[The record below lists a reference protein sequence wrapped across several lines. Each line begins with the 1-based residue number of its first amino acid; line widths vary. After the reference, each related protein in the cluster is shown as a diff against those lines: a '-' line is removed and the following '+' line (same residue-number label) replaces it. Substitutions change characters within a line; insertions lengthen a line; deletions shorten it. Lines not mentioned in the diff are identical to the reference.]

1 MKTDDLI
8 RSLAADT
15 RPGTLQLTTTWWIAA
30 LAAVALAAL
39 VFALGFGPRP
49 DFAVALE
56 TPRFLFKFVFTIAV
70 AAGAFAAARNL
81 ARPGERLRSA
91 LPYLV
96 AAPVLIIA
104 AIVAELVSM
113 PPETWATRLIG
124 SNSLVCLTSIPI
136 LGIGPLGIFLL
147 ALRGGAPTRPAF
159 AGAVAGLLAGGIAAA
174 VYAAECTDESPL
186 FVATG
191 YTIAIAGLA
200 ALGALGATRFVRW

>member
-8 RSLAADT
+8 RSLAADA
-15 RPGTLQLTTTWWIAA
+15 RQGTLRLTTTWW
-30 LAAVALAAL
+30 LAAVAAVAVAAL
-39 VFALGFGPRP
+39 VFEMGFGPRP
-49 DFAVALE
+49 DFAAAME

-81 ARPGERLRSA
+81 ARPGESLRSS

-104 AIVAELVSM
+104 AIVAELLSM
-113 PPETWATRLIG
+113 PPETWPARLIG

-136 LGIGPLGIFLL
+136 LGIGPLVVFLI
-147 ALRGGAPTRPAF
+147 ALRHGAPMRPAL
-159 AGAVAGLLAGGIAAA
+159 AGAVAGLLAGGIAATF
-174 VYAAECTDESPL
+174 YAAECTDDSPL
-186 FVATG
+186 FVATW

-200 ALGALGATRFVRW
+200 ALGALGATRFARW